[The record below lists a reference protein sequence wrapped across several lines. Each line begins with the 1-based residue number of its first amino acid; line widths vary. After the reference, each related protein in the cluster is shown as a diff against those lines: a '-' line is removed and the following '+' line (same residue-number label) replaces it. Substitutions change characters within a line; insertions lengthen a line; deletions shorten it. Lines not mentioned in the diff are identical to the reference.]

1 MNRAVKFS
9 ILAAVGLA
17 VAGGGGVYGWEAH
30 WSPAAK
36 SKAFV
41 KRQLTDPDSAKF
53 GAHFPAVR
61 GGPNMWCG
69 TVNARNRLGGMVGYT
84 RYVVEIK
91 QLMENVAGVDP
102 YILSD
107 ITFDNGDDSFKGKWR
122 LMCER

>member
-1 MNRAVKFS
+1 MNRAAKFS
-9 ILAAVGLA
+9 ILAAVVLA
-17 VAGGGGVYGWEAH
+17 VAGGGLYGWEAH

-41 KRQLTDPDSAKF
+41 KRKLTDPDSAKF

-61 GGPNMWCG
+61 GGENVWCG

-84 RYVVEIK
+84 RYVLALKPPID
-91 QLMENVAGVDP
+91 GIDGIDP
-102 YILSD
+102 DILSD
-107 ITFDNGDDSFKGKWR
+107 ITFDQGDESFAGKWR